1 LIKTFYEEFAF
12 IILPLHNIASM
23 VWIGGMI
30 MFIVAVYP
38 SVKQIPNEKVMIR
51 TSLRTFRRYFNF
63 LFPFIMILAIT
74 GVIME
79 IGQGYETKN
88 PTLGAIVG
96 TKEAIWVLMFMNF
109 LLGYYKII
117 EAKKRCLAS
126 DSEHAK
132 DNIRLIAHYLFTINI
147 FLGLTAL
154 YFGMILS

>member
-1 LIKTFYEEFAF
+1 LIKSLYEEFAF
-12 IILPLHNIASM
+12 IILPLHNIASII
-23 VWIGGMI
+23 WIGGMV

-74 GVIME
+74 GAIME
-79 IGQGYETKN
+79 IGEGYETKD

-96 TKEAIWVLMFMNF
+96 TKEAIWVLMFLNYLF
-109 LLGYYKII
+109 GYYKII
-117 EAKKRCLAS
+117 EAKKHCLAS
-126 DSEHAK
+126 DSPQAK

-154 YFGMILS
+154 YFGLILS

>member
-1 LIKTFYEEFAF
+1 
-12 IILPLHNIASM
+12 
-23 VWIGGMI
+23 
-30 MFIVAVYP
+30 
-38 SVKQIPNEKVMIR
+38 MIR

-79 IGQGYETKN
+79 IGQGYETKD

-109 LLGYYKII
+109 ILGYYKII

-154 YFGMILS
+154 YFGMMLS

>member
-38 SVKQIPNEKVMIR
+38 SAKQIPNEKVMIR